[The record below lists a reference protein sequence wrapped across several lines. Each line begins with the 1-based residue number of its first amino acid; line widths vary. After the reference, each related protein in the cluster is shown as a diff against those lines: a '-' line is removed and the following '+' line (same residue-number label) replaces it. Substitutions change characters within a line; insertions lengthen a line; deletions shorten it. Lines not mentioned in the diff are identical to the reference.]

1 MEERLPNHLLVNT
14 PSRRS
19 TARTAT
25 PRPPSAASSAWV
37 GAWWPDGHIIGWEH
51 TFVHQFAAFLNSI
64 RDDTPSSPSFAE
76 GLRVQR
82 VLAAIEAS
90 SAEGSRRVRVAD

>member
-1 MEERLPNHLLVNT
+1 M
-14 PSRRS
+14 
-19 TARTAT
+19 
-25 PRPPSAASSAWV
+25 
-37 GAWWPDGHIIGWEH
+37 
-51 TFVHQFAAFLNSI
+51 HQFAAFLNSI